1 MVTQAARRPQ
11 AEIREDFEI
20 PEAYNLDHDRV
31 RWGPIVAG
39 LVTAL
44 TTLLLLSLVGLAVGL
59 TAIDAERAAR
69 DGGIPLSAGTGTALW
84 GAITAL
90 LAFGLG
96 GFVAGRTGA
105 IFDRGWGALNG
116 ALVFLVAVPLIIML
130 AGSGIGGVLGSLG
143 NYASGLNISP
153 QQIQQAA
160 GQVQNQAQ
168 GQAQQVTPQQIGQAA
183 ENARNGAW
191 GVVIGLI
198 LGLVASTLGGMFGVR
213 RKLTLDTTH
222 GQRRIVE

>member
-1 MVTQAARRPQ
+1 MVARAARMPQ
-11 AEIREDFEI
+11 GDVREDVAI
-20 PEAYNLDHDRV
+20 PEAYNLDRDRV
-31 RWGPIVAG
+31 RWGPILAG

-44 TTLLLLSLVGLAVGL
+44 TTLLLLSILGLAVGL

-69 DGGIPLSAGTGTALW
+69 DGGIPLSAGTGTAIW
-84 GAITAL
+84 GAVTAL

-116 ALVFLVAVPLIIML
+116 ALVFLVAVPLILML

-160 GQVQNQAQ
+160 GQAQNQAQ
-168 GQAQQVTPQQIGQAA
+168 GQAQQVTPQQVGQAA

-191 GVVIGLI
+191 GVV
-198 LGLVASTLGGMFGVR
+198 LGLLLGLAASAIGGMAGVR
-213 RKLTLDTTH
+213 RSLTVDTTH